1 MCGRVR
7 HGTFR
12 EPREGSSF
20 AKVSCAKRGKL
31 EEEEVGNEGR
41 ENEKGEKERKKKR
54 SNGVE
59 GKKEERKD
67 ETQPSSSTHG
77 NLHRFS
83 VLGIVFFSGPRES
96 PSPLPFGKN

>member
-1 MCGRVR
+1 M
-7 HGTFR
+7 
-12 EPREGSSF
+12 
-20 AKVSCAKRGKL
+20 SCAKRGKL

-67 ETQPSSSTHG
+67 ETQPSSSTRG